1 MVGKCLGNK
10 IINADGFDKMCN
22 NMLQYGMSC
31 KNIAV
36 KINEWGRS
44 KSMDKKKVNKK
55 TIKDSRELK
64 PSVRKKLDQAE
75 VALSKALREM
85 RLG

>member
-1 MVGKCLGNK
+1 
-10 IINADGFDKMCN
+10 
-22 NMLQYGMSC
+22 
-31 KNIAV
+31 
-36 KINEWGRS
+36 
-44 KSMDKKKVNKK
+44 MDKKKVNKK

-64 PSVRKKLDQAE
+64 PSVRKKLNQAE